1 MMSDE
6 SIVSF
11 FCIAFVIFI
20 LILNFAEP
28 NCVSE
33 EVCTV
38 EVKVVDTYYVPES
51 TGYSFCGDVISVDT
65 EQAQYVVVVEYEE
78 EKYTI
83 DNRRAYRKYNQN
95 TGQYTNAVVK
105 KKLYEDGTKYIELL
119 NIN

>member
-1 MMSDE
+1 MSDE

-20 LILNFAEP
+20 FILNFAEP

-78 EKYTI
+78 ENIRLII
-83 DNRRAYRKYNQN
+83 DGHMESIIKIQVSIQ
-95 TGQYTNAVVK
+95 TQ
-105 KKLYEDGTKYIELL
+105 
-119 NIN
+119 

>member
-1 MMSDE
+1 MSDE

-20 LILNFAEP
+20 FILNFAEP

-51 TGYSFCGDVISVDT
+51 TGCSFCGDVISVDT

-83 DNRRAYRKYNQN
+83 DNRRAYGKYNQN